1 MNSGPEHLLVHDEA
15 LRKLARR
22 LVVDAARADD
32 VVQDAWLAALRRD
45 DGTVSSWAAWLSGTV
60 RRLTHRAHRSAER
73 RAKHESAA
81 ARPEPCPSAA
91 DLFERESA
99 RRRVMDALLALPES
113 YRIAVALRYLDDL
126 PPRKVAA
133 KLGVP
138 TETART
144 RIKRGLEL
152 LRERVESDHGGDRR
166 AWGLALAPLAV
177 PKAGAVGAT
186 FATVTEVLL
195 MNVATKAALV
205 TLAFGGAAWV
215 VWMLNPPTEPTIDAP
230 LTTTARASSDST
242 PPDGADSHTADS
254 ERSARRAE
262 VPAALGEPPS
272 NTSAAA
278 ATGSLVVR
286 VRYASDGTPG
296 DGVGVEVMSFSNTDP
311 FVTTSSAI
319 TNREGIARFAELP
332 PGRATVRADRGGHAQ
347 TSIVGGTNPE
357 LTLDL
362 EPGALIEGVVLAP
375 DRTPFAGAEIFMSL
389 NGPEAPGY
397 VVGRSGADGAF
408 SIRDVSSA
416 HLIGARAPGHAPST
430 LALIMGM
437 TGAKHR
443 LELVLRGRGGSI
455 RGRIVD
461 QDGAPI
467 AHADVEAAELGA
479 EGRTEFFGRDDGETG
494 THSIGQ
500 RTRSASDGT
509 FTFDGLAPAAHRV
522 FARARGFAV
531 VGTTLSPTE
540 GSVHECTL
548 ELPPSPILRGRV
560 LDAAGVAVKVGSV
573 RIGDW
578 PALDGAWARLDEA
591 GAFELKTLPVGST
604 PVVVWPENEPQTER
618 VVDLV
623 ADRITELEIRLPPS
637 FAIRGRV
644 VDEADRALV
653 GLLVRARALSSTGF
667 SADQEAKTA
676 EDGTFTLRGCRDEPY
691 DVSVHSPLSI
701 SGPVARKIG
710 VHPPAE
716 DVVLVVASDELTT
729 GSLALCVVGPDGQPV
744 GGAKVVPVRE
754 GADSAILY
762 ATDPDTGCV
771 AIRSLVVG
779 RYSLSIQA
787 NGFASLQVPIRV
799 AANEEL
805 DLGTIRLVA
814 PGSLTVEVSGPGAA
828 SASHAILLGGV
839 HGERYSL
846 DRSSPDGPFSSDEL
860 PAGSWMLV
868 VQCNGGY
875 AAPMPIEIRSGQETK
890 VTVETVPGVEVEAVV
905 RGLAKRPISSRPRCE
920 IRTTAG
926 SLAVDRLGWRM
937 DAGDTHT
944 FKFVLPPGDYVAR
957 AFVDDAMDEV
967 AFQVGAERIT
977 VPLLPR

>member
-1 MNSGPEHLLVHDEA
+1 MTSGPEHLLVHDEA

-45 DGTVSSWAAWLSGTV
+45 DSTVSSWAAWLSGTV
-60 RRLTHRAHRSAER
+60 RRLTQRAHRSAER

-81 ARPEPCPSAA
+81 ARPEPAPSAA
-91 DLFERESA
+91 DLVERESA

-177 PKAGAVGAT
+177 PKAGALGAT
-186 FATVTEVLL
+186 LATVTEVLL

-215 VWMLNPPTEPTIDAP
+215 MWMLDPPTAPAVDAP
-230 LTTTARASSDST
+230 TTTTASANSDST
-242 PPDGADSHTADS
+242 PPGNADVRTADS
-254 ERSARRAE
+254 ERGATRAE
-262 VPAALGEPPS
+262 VTAPSPESPP
-272 NTSAAA
+272 NAPAAA

-286 VRYASDGTPG
+286 VRYASDGAPG
-296 DGVGVEVMSFSNTDP
+296 AGVGVEVMSFSNSDP

-319 TNREGIARFAELP
+319 ADREGLARFAELP
-332 PGRATVRADRGGHAQ
+332 PGRATVRADRGGDTQ
-347 TSIVGGTNPE
+347 TSIDAGTNPE

-362 EPGALIEGVVLAP
+362 EPGALVEGVVLAQ
-375 DRTPFAGAEIFMSL
+375 DRTPFVGAEIFMSL

-397 VVGRSGADGAF
+397 VVGRSGAGGAF

-416 HLIGARAPGHAPST
+416 HLIGARAAGHAPST

-467 AHADVEAAELGA
+467 ALADVVAAELGST
-479 EGRTEFFGRDDGETG
+479 GRSGFFGRDDGETG
-494 THSIGQ
+494 MHSIGQ

-522 FARARGFAV
+522 LARARGFAV
-531 VGTTLSPTE
+531 VSTTLSPTE

-560 LDAAGVAVKVGSV
+560 LDATGAAVTVGSA

-578 PALDGAWARLDEA
+578 AGLDGAWARLDA
-591 GAFELKTLPVGST
+591 TGAFELKTLPLGPT
-604 PVVVWPENEPQTER
+604 TVVVWPENEPQTDR

-623 ADRITELEIRLPPS
+623 AGRVTELEIRLPPS

-644 VDEADRALV
+644 VDEADRALA
-653 GLLVRARALSSTGF
+653 GLTVRARASSTTGF
-667 SADQEAKTA
+667 SADQETKTA

-701 SGPVARKIG
+701 SGPVARKTG

-716 DVVLVVASDELTT
+716 DVVFVVASDALTT
-729 GSLALCVVGPDGQPV
+729 GSLALCVVGPDDQPV
-744 GGAKVVPVRE
+744 GGAQVVPVRE
-754 GADSAILY
+754 GADSAVIHT
-762 ATDPDTGCV
+762 TDPETGCI
-771 AIRSLVVG
+771 AIQDLVVG

-787 NGFASLQVPIRV
+787 KGFAALHVPVRV
-799 AANEEL
+799 AANEAL
-805 DLGTIRLVA
+805 DLGTIRLGA
-814 PGSLTVEVSGPGAA
+814 PGSLTVEVTGPGAA
-828 SASHAILLGGV
+828 SASHAILLGGA

-846 DRSSPDGPFSSDEL
+846 DRTSQDGPFTSDEL

-868 VQCNGGY
+868 VQCSGGH
-875 AAPMPIEIRSGQETK
+875 APPMPIEIRSGQDTK
-890 VTVETVPGVEVEAVV
+890 VTVETVPGVEVEAIV

-920 IRTTAG
+920 VRTSAG
-926 SLAVDRLGWRM
+926 ILAVERLGWRT
-937 DAGDTHT
+937 DAGDAHT
-944 FKFVLPPGDYVAR
+944 FTFVLPPGDYVAR

-967 AFQVGAERIT
+967 AFRVDAERVT
-977 VPLLPR
+977 VPLQPR